1 LSSRYA
7 LEITCDRKR
16 VWLGT
21 FDSLKQAAQAYTAAW
36 RFDHLKRELNFSD
49 AESQKEEEFLAP
61 EVHLVSHKEEKEP
74 RGNSPPRRRSS

>member
-49 AESQKEEEFLAP
+49 AESQKEEFLAP